1 MDTITSFFSNLF
13 SHVSSINTQYL
24 RPLLSFNSRNNTITT
39 TDEEQASQETATN
52 TDHSIIAMEVTQP
65 AASTAPSSSSDG
77 QEDQL
82 KKTRKLALTIAL
94 SIAAISAGL
103 VIHPLVPKS
112 LHFLLTPYKFLL
124 NGSLFIGVGL
134 AIYSIKNN
142 IGASSTRSNSGVQI
156 VWVLRMSMRL
166 GIITIFLAVVFRGLM
181 IQS

>member
-1 MDTITSFFSNLF
+1 MDAITSFFSNLF
-13 SHVSSINTQYL
+13 SRVSSINTQYL

-39 TDEEQASQETATN
+39 TDEEQASQETETN
-52 TDHSIIAMEVTQP
+52 TDHSIIAMDVTQP
-65 AASTAPSSSSDG
+65 ASTAPSASSDG
-77 QEDQL
+77 QEDLL

-124 NGSLFIGVGL
+124 KGSLFIGVGL

-142 IGASSTRSNSGVQI
+142 IGSSSTRSNSGVQI